1 MEKEKSLSIEKNK
14 CPKCGKEK
22 DREGY
27 YCSECLEKKKQNAKD
42 DYWGFKMMRICVR
55 CHKNTVYGFETSCP
69 ECKAEIAN
77 WFDKKKIDPA
87 YRAKRYKS
95 ANDAKKKTYRLRKT
109 YGLCIQCGK
118 RPSMENRVRCSIC
131 LSKAR
136 ETARVNRSIKKI
148 TVRVN
153 DESKITGISNR
164 A

>member
-1 MEKEKSLSIEKNK
+1 MSEKCL
-14 CPKCGKEK
+14 KCGKEK

-55 CHKNTVYGFETSCP
+55 CHKNTVYGFEASCP
-69 ECKAEIAN
+69 ECKAKIAN
-77 WFDKKKIDPA
+77 WLDKRKTNPLYKAQRDESSRI
-87 YRAKRYKS
+87 AKR
-95 ANDAKKKTYRLRKT
+95 KTYLLRKT

-118 RPSMENRVRCSIC
+118 RPSMENCVRCSIC

-136 ETARVNRSIKKI
+136 ETARVNRSLKKI